1 MTSINEPR
9 SIVMIL
15 FWVAE
20 SVITITLFV
29 SSLGRVFLKRT
40 KSPHVLA
47 ICNKMTLNDRSINR
61 MALSGLVLPLV
72 FCGFIFMDSV
82 MSQAFREISRESQ
95 MAVLKSCLLGAIP
108 IVAVGFI
115 PFVIGRRLV
124 RRK

>member
-1 MTSINEPR
+1 
-9 SIVMIL
+9 MIL
-15 FWVAE
+15 FWGTE
-20 SVITITLFV
+20 SVITITLFI

-47 ICNKMTLNDRSINR
+47 ICNKMMFNDRSINR

>member
-1 MTSINEPR
+1 
-9 SIVMIL
+9 MIL
-15 FWVAE
+15 FWGAE
-20 SVITITLFV
+20 SVITITLFI

-95 MAVLKSCLLGAIP
+95 MAVEALAKPPHRNA
-108 IVAVGFI
+108 
-115 PFVIGRRLV
+115 
-124 RRK
+124 